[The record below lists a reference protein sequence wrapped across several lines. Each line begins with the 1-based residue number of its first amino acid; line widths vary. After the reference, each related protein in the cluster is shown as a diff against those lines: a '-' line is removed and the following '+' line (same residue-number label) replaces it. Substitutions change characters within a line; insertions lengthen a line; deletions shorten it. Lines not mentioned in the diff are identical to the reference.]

1 MLRILP
7 RSLEPHGVIITST
20 CISPSQLWDFAA
32 SFQQLVDPKSMRP
45 SVQCLRFQNYQDEV
59 VIRVAEGL
67 GLPCGDEAV
76 VHALL
81 QTRDYTSHMPIT
93 VSMLF
98 RHFRRRQIALL
109 AHSVSSFSSIA
120 ATVLKPYMAWRDIAE
135 SLQDSEL
142 HFRRRQIALL
152 AHSVSSF
159 SSIAATVLKP
169 YMAWRDIAESLQD
182 SELRGLQATVK
193 VVLDELRDFAD
204 VALMNDC
211 FVILG
216 MLMLCPTFTPQQ
228 FFIQHFLPQADC
240 QFSFTNP
247 DPFQT
252 SSYQTQQVLVGP
264 ELCSNIDRGFRAI
277 STLRQLGF
285 IRLVQTKLDKDGN
298 YCYTICMPPSIQ
310 TVLKRELQ
318 ESGSVYSAINM
329 SHLIPLHVG
338 DATDDSVYDNQIQSI
353 RRVLPACEHGVSAI
367 VSVSPTLLIWGCS
380 VMLRIARIYQVM
392 DQDSESQRRMLGIF
406 RNAIAKCPEKDS
418 ESQIQDL
425 RLRAHLYGG
434 DEFSE
439 QALLDIDAVSDKN
452 CSEVVA
458 TALNNIGCMFNSD
471 GEYARALQY
480 YMKAISIQLERFGE
494 SFPFVGTVGAPIENI
509 NPKP

>member
-1 MLRILP
+1 MDDASPAGLEYMLRILP

-67 GLPCGDEAV
+67 GLPCRDEAV

-98 RHFRRRQIALL
+98 R
-109 AHSVSSFSSIA
+109 
-120 ATVLKPYMAWRDIAE
+120 
-135 SLQDSEL
+135 

>member
-98 RHFRRRQIALL
+98 R
-109 AHSVSSFSSIA
+109 
-120 ATVLKPYMAWRDIAE
+120 
-135 SLQDSEL
+135 

-298 YCYTICMPPSIQ
+298 YYYTICMPPSIQ

-318 ESGSVYSAINM
+318 ESGSIYSAINM

>member
-98 RHFRRRQIALL
+98 R
-109 AHSVSSFSSIA
+109 
-120 ATVLKPYMAWRDIAE
+120 
-135 SLQDSEL
+135 

-298 YCYTICMPPSIQ
+298 YYYTICMPPSIQ

-425 RLRAHLYGG
+425 RLRA
-434 DEFSE
+434 
-439 QALLDIDAVSDKN
+439 
-452 CSEVVA
+452 
-458 TALNNIGCMFNSD
+458 T
-471 GEYARALQY
+471 
-480 YMKAISIQLERFGE
+480 
-494 SFPFVGTVGAPIENI
+494 T
-509 NPKP
+509 

>member
-1 MLRILP
+1 LDDASPAGLEYMLRILP

-98 RHFRRRQIALL
+98 R
-109 AHSVSSFSSIA
+109 
-120 ATVLKPYMAWRDIAE
+120 
-135 SLQDSEL
+135 

-298 YCYTICMPPSIQ
+298 YYYTICMPPSIQ

-318 ESGSVYSAINM
+318 ESGSIYSAINM